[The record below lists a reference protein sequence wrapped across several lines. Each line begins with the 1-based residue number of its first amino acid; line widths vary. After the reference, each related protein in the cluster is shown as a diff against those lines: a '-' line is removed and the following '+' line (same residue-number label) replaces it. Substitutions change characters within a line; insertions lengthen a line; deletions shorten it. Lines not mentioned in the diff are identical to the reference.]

1 MAKPKQSS
9 GIKNDPEPQPDQ
21 PEPKRP
27 AEQQG
32 GEPTRS
38 RRTFRPPVD
47 IYETENGLM
56 LVADVPGATAEGM
69 TVTLERR
76 ALSVHAG
83 VEDDSPE
90 GHSLVPGVRGRGL
103 RVPVHVGGGLR
114 CRPDRG
120 QPDEWCAAAPR
131 SESRPG
137 AGEDD
142 PDQRRELGALAWFRA
157 LISHTVQLAEN
168 PAADTPGLRSGRD
181 PDGDTVTGAGV

>member
-9 GIKNDPEPQPDQ
+9 SIKNDPEPQPDQ

-90 GHSLVPGVRGRGL
+90 GHSLVYQEYEVGDFECQFTLAGDFDADRIEANLTNGVL
-103 RVPVHVGGGLR
+103 RLLVPK
-114 CRPDRG
+114 
-120 QPDEWCAAAPR
+120 AAQAEAR
-131 SESRPG
+131 TIQIN
-137 AGEDD
+137 AG
-142 PDQRRELGALAWFRA
+142 
-157 LISHTVQLAEN
+157 S
-168 PAADTPGLRSGRD
+168 
-181 PDGDTVTGAGV
+181 

>member
-9 GIKNDPEPQPDQ
+9 GVKNDPEPQQDQ

-38 RRTFRPPVD
+38 RRTLRPPVD

-90 GHSLVPGVRGRGL
+90 GHSLVYQEYEVGDFECQFTLAGDFDADRIEASLTNGVL
-103 RVPVHVGGGLR
+103 RLLVPK
-114 CRPDRG
+114 
-120 QPDEWCAAAPR
+120 AAQAEAR
-131 SESRPG
+131 TIQIK
-137 AGEDD
+137 AG
-142 PDQRRELGALAWFRA
+142 
-157 LISHTVQLAEN
+157 S
-168 PAADTPGLRSGRD
+168 
-181 PDGDTVTGAGV
+181 

>member
-21 PEPKRP
+21 PEPKRL
-27 AEQQG
+27 AGQQG

-90 GHSLVPGVRGRGL
+90 GHSLVYQEYEVGDFECQFTLAGDFDADRIEASLTNGVL
-103 RVPVHVGGGLR
+103 RLLVPK
-114 CRPDRG
+114 
-120 QPDEWCAAAPR
+120 AAQAQAR
-131 SESRPG
+131 TIQIN
-137 AGEDD
+137 AG
-142 PDQRRELGALAWFRA
+142 
-157 LISHTVQLAEN
+157 S
-168 PAADTPGLRSGRD
+168 
-181 PDGDTVTGAGV
+181 

>member
-9 GIKNDPEPQPDQ
+9 GIKNDPEPQQDQ

-76 ALSVHAG
+76 GLSVHAG
-83 VEDDSPE
+83 VEDDRAE
-90 GHSLVPGVRGRGL
+90 GYSLVYQEYDVGDFECQFTLAGDFDADRIEANLTNGVL
-103 RVPVHVGGGLR
+103 RLLVPK
-114 CRPDRG
+114 
-120 QPDEWCAAAPR
+120 AAQAQAR
-131 SESRPG
+131 TIQIN
-137 AGEDD
+137 AG
-142 PDQRRELGALAWFRA
+142 
-157 LISHTVQLAEN
+157 S
-168 PAADTPGLRSGRD
+168 
-181 PDGDTVTGAGV
+181 

>member
-9 GIKNDPEPQPDQ
+9 GVKNDPEPQQDQ

-27 AEQQG
+27 AEPQG

-90 GHSLVPGVRGRGL
+90 GYSLIYQEYEVGDFECQFTLAGDFDADRIEANLTNGVLRLLVPKAAQAQARTIQIKA
-103 RVPVHVGGGLR
+103 GG
-114 CRPDRG
+114 
-120 QPDEWCAAAPR
+120 
-131 SESRPG
+131 S
-137 AGEDD
+137 
-142 PDQRRELGALAWFRA
+142 
-157 LISHTVQLAEN
+157 
-168 PAADTPGLRSGRD
+168 
-181 PDGDTVTGAGV
+181 

>member
-9 GIKNDPEPQPDQ
+9 GVKNDPEPQQDQ

-76 ALSVHAG
+76 ALSVHAR
-83 VEDDSPE
+83 VEEDSPD
-90 GHSLVPGVRGRGL
+90 GYSLVYQEYEVGDFECQFTLAGDFDADRIEANLTNGVL
-103 RVPVHVGGGLR
+103 RLLVPK
-114 CRPDRG
+114 
-120 QPDEWCAAAPR
+120 AAQAQAR
-131 SESRPG
+131 TIQIR
-137 AGEDD
+137 AG
-142 PDQRRELGALAWFRA
+142 
-157 LISHTVQLAEN
+157 S
-168 PAADTPGLRSGRD
+168 
-181 PDGDTVTGAGV
+181 